1 MQKVPI
7 LSFKSEKFIKSG
19 LIQTISP
26 VPEGGTLPNN
36 LFTSTIGNGAL
47 TSDNSIEG
55 VPPVTVQ
62 ESSMS

>member
-1 MQKVPI
+1 MWAPMQKVPI
-7 LSFKSEKFIKSG
+7 LLFKSEKFIKSG

-36 LFTSTIGNGAL
+36 LLTSIVGNGAL
-47 TSDNSIEG
+47 TSDVSRDA

-62 ESSMS
+62 